1 MSCVIN
7 FDVPKFHFACRHVCT
22 WWLDT
27 WTHLKV
33 KVVAKTQRE
42 YQTDRLKAERHPQV
56 RTQPS
61 NWMPVNFY
69 HLLKYPATGC
79 QKKILRRLYILFYFA
94 NVTPGPEAESRFRLG
109 WPPTFTSLCF
119 ACHHENWKEVLN
131 FANFDRFFSF
141 KILLLAEKRVLG
153 SPLDS
158 LAIISHE
165 VEILRS
171 EKK

>member
-22 WWLDT
+22 WWLVT

-33 KVVAKTQRE
+33 KVVAKTQRT
-42 YQTDRLKAERHPQV
+42 YQTDRLKAERDPQV

-69 HLLKYPATGC
+69 HHLLKYPATGC

-94 NVTPGPEAESRFRLG
+94 NVTPGPEAESRSRLG
-109 WPPTFTSLCF
+109 WPPTFTSLCMPSRELKRSVKF
-119 ACHHENWKEVLN
+119 CKFWPIFFPSKFYCSRKKEFLAPLLIVLQ
-131 FANFDRFFSF
+131 
-141 KILLLAEKRVLG
+141 
-153 SPLDS
+153 
-158 LAIISHE
+158 
-165 VEILRS
+165 
-171 EKK
+171 